1 MSSRVRTLSVT
12 AALLSAIFASSIFT
26 PAAAQRTVDVSA
38 NAKGRGGN
46 IGRHDTR
53 FANNAAQGDRIRI
66 SGVCRSACT
75 LVFGRVSRDKICVTP
90 SARIGFHR
98 GTNPR
103 ATDAMW
109 NAYDSGIQGWINAR
123 TGGGL
128 PLNFIWMTAPDTY
141 RFFKRC

>member
-1 MSSRVRTLSVT
+1 MSRTSLTRSLSFAMLT
-12 AALLSAIFASSIFT
+12 AIAATAPVT
-26 PAAAQRTVDVSA
+26 PAASQTTIDISA

-46 IGRHDTR
+46 IGKHQTR
-53 FANNAAQGDRIRI
+53 FENSAAKGQSIQL
-66 SGVCRSACT
+66 SGVCQSACT

-109 NAYDSGIQGWINAR
+109 NSYDSGIQGWINAR

-128 PLNFIWMTAPDTY
+128 PLNFIWMSAPDTY